1 MREEIISSIDFT
13 EEEYSEKIAGQ
24 QGIASFDEFIDNI
37 VKVTLENNGTV
48 EDAVFIADDAFRN
61 L

>member
-1 MREEIISSIDFT
+1 MREEIISGIDFT

-24 QGIASFDEFIDNI
+24 DDMASFNEFIDNI
-37 VKVTLENNGTV
+37 VKITEENNGTV
-48 EDAVFIADDAFRN
+48 EDAVFIADDAFRK